1 MTDASTATPKT
12 NARPPRRQQL
22 DMADQLKQLQAG
34 PDAGT
39 GATADAGAP
48 AQQAREPREPRE
60 PRESRGPRPPRQN
73 NQGGG
78 NQRPQRQQQPRRQ
91 GEGQPQ
97 GQQRQAQGQGQ
108 GRDQAQAQPQRTPRK
123 VSPALE
129 RLFEL
134 YPQLF
139 GARFLPLKLGVYEE
153 LLARHPED
161 FKAEDLKIA
170 MGQHAR
176 STRYLE
182 AVAAGLA
189 RHDLDGNALDPVAP
203 EHVHHA
209 ILELHRRRLQRANGE
224 DLRPQLVA
232 RIAKAVEASGL
243 DREAYAVLVRSRDEN
258 NNAVVDEALA
268 ELAQQAAK
276 REALLRAFEASGR
289 SEQEFADMYGM
300 KHGDVTRTLQRA
312 RKDREA
318 PAPASTPA
326 PEADATP
333 AETQAVEAT
342 DATEAQ
348 AAPEQ
353 APTAAAETPASPEAA
368 ATPEAATTPD
378 TPAAN

>member
-1 MTDASTATPKT
+1 MTDASTANPKT
-12 NARPPRRQQL
+12 NARPPRRPQL
-22 DMADQLKQLQAG
+22 DMADQLKQLKSG
-34 PDAGT
+34 PE
-39 GATADAGAP
+39 ADSGENAEAP
-48 AQQAREPREPRE
+48 AQQPREAHEPGAPREPRE
-60 PRESRGPRPPRQN
+60 PRGPREPREPRQSRPPRQN

-78 NQRPQRQQQPRRQ
+78 NQRPQRPQQQQQPRRQ
-91 GEGQPQ
+91 GP
-97 GQQRQAQGQGQ
+97 AQGQGQ
-108 GRDQAQAQPQRTPRK
+108 APAQQAQPQRAPRK
-123 VSPALE
+123 VNPALE

-139 GARFLPLKLGVYEE
+139 GARFVPLKLGVYEE

-189 RHDLDGNALDPVAP
+189 RHDLDGNALDAVAP

-209 ILELHRRRLQRANGE
+209 ILELHRRRLHRNPGE

-232 RIAKAVEASGL
+232 RVAKAIEASGL
-243 DREAYAVLVRSRDEN
+243 EREAYAVLVRSRDDN
-258 NNAVVDEALA
+258 ANAVVDEALA

-300 KHGDVTRTLQRA
+300 KHGDVTRTLQRVRSD
-312 RKDREA
+312 RKKAEAAVEAGGAAEAAETAETAQVAQVAEVDVAAA
-318 PAPASTPA
+318 PAPAAEPA
-326 PEADATP
+326 PAAASSTDEAP
-333 AETQAVEAT
+333 
-342 DATEAQ
+342 
-348 AAPEQ
+348 P
-353 APTAAAETPASPEAA
+353 APTRSA
-368 ATPEAATTPD
+368 D
-378 TPAAN
+378 

>member
-1 MTDASTATPKT
+1 MTDASTAAPNT
-12 NARPPRRQQL
+12 NARNARRPRQDLAEQLQQL
-22 DMADQLKQLQAG
+22 K
-34 PDAGT
+34 T
-39 GATADAGAP
+39 GASDGAP
-48 AQQAREPREPRE
+48 ASSDAQVPAEQQPRQQQEQ
-60 PRESRGPRPPRQN
+60 RPPRDRKP
-73 NQGGG
+73 
-78 NQRPQRQQQPRRQ
+78 RP
-91 GEGQPQ
+91 
-97 GQQRQAQGQGQ
+97 QGQGQ
-108 GRDQAQAQPQRTPRK
+108 QPRQQQGRKPQAQAQAQQQQPQRAPRK
-123 VSPALE
+123 VNPVLE

-139 GARFLPLKLGVYEE
+139 GARFVPLKLGVYEE
-153 LLARHPED
+153 LIARHPED

-209 ILELHRRRLQRANGE
+209 ILELHRRRMHRNPGE

-232 RIAKAVEASGL
+232 RIAKAIEASGL
-243 DREAYAVLVRSRDEN
+243 DREAYAVLVRSRDAN

-300 KHGDVTRTLQRA
+300 KPGEVARTLERA
-312 RKDREA
+312 RAERQA
-318 PAPASTPA
+318 PVAAV
-326 PEADATP
+326 
-333 AETQAVEAT
+333 AEP
-342 DATEAQ
+342 
-348 AAPEQ
+348 AAPVAE
-353 APTAAAETPASPEAA
+353 PTAE
-368 ATPEAATTPD
+368 
-378 TPAAN
+378 PAAD